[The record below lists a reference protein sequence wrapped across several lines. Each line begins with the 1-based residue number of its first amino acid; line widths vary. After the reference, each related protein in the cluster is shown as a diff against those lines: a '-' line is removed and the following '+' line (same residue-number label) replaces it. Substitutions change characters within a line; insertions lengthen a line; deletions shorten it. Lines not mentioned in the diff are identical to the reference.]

1 MIKVENVSRKFKM
14 GEEIITAVDDI
25 SFVVEASEFISIVG
39 PSGSGKSS
47 LMHMLGCLDKPNSGT
62 ITIDGF
68 EITDKKKKDKER
80 AQFRNKRIGFV
91 FQNFNLDPNLT
102 ALENVQLPLLIAD
115 TTSKQSTALAKMA
128 LKRVDLADR
137 MDHKPTELSGGQRQR
152 VAIARAIVNE
162 PRVLLA
168 DEPTGNLDSKSGAMI
183 FALLKQLSRK
193 DKVTVVVV
201 THDIELASS
210 VDRQIKMRDGK
221 IIN

>member
-62 ITIDGF
+62 IMIDGF
-68 EITDKKKKDKER
+68 EVTDKKKKDKER
-80 AQFRNKRIGFV
+80 ALFRNKRIGFV

-115 TTSKQSTALAKMA
+115 TSSKESIALAKMA

-137 MDHKPTELSGGQRQR
+137 MDHKPTEMSGGQRQR

-162 PRVLLA
+162 PKVLLA

-183 FALLKQLSRK
+183 FSLLKQLSRK